1 MTPGQQTFTVYAAPY
16 GVGKTLST
24 TVKVGGLIG
33 STTKLLAPLPAM
45 SEMELLAYVYQR
57 NRLNQGIGVAPFEQ
71 LSVLSKRVEV
81 PLAIEY
87 TGRTKSLKHQALV
100 NNELPRNI
108 VQERLGGYYE
118 GLSFEQIQLQR
129 QAEDLLLRD
138 KYGIKNQVVDYK
150 SVIERNTGITL
161 DKKALSSRR
170 QLASSLQ
177 MQESSRIIAG
187 AKSTTKFRDVDR
199 IVETYGGMKEDW
211 VKISSSKIDSIVYD
225 SLEFETHWV
234 ENLRT
239 GQKVEF
245 KTIKIKE

>member
-1 MTPGQQTFTVYAAPY
+1 
-16 GVGKTLST
+16 
-24 TVKVGGLIG
+24 
-33 STTKLLAPLPAM
+33 
-45 SEMELLAYVYQR
+45 
-57 NRLNQGIGVAPFEQ
+57 
-71 LSVLSKRVEV
+71 
-81 PLAIEY
+81 
-87 TGRTKSLKHQALV
+87 
-100 NNELPRNI
+100 
-108 VQERLGGYYE
+108 
-118 GLSFEQIQLQR
+118 
-129 QAEDLLLRD
+129 
-138 KYGIKNQVVDYK
+138 
-150 SVIERNTGITL
+150 
-161 DKKALSSRR
+161 
-170 QLASSLQ
+170 

>member
-118 GLSFEQIQLQR
+118 GLTPKQMQLQQR
-129 QAEDLLLRD
+129 AEHLLLAEKFKDNVVRD
-138 KYGIKNQVVDYK
+138 ILGNAPIIKG
-150 SVIERNTGITL
+150 SFRELAALEAILTL
-161 DKKALSSRR
+161 KEEGKV
-170 QLASSLQ
+170 
-177 MQESSRIIAG
+177 IAG
-187 AKSTTKFRDVDR
+187 TKHKRLIDDVDR
-199 IVETYGGMKEDW
+199 LVKTYGGAESDW
-211 VKISSSKIDSIVYD
+211 VKKSSRNINKAP
-225 SLEFETHWV
+225 LFEKGYAKEIHWY
-234 ENLRT
+234 ENIKT
-239 GQKVEF
+239 GERFELKLKKQP
-245 KTIKIKE
+245 IKNK